1 MAWASLVILAL
12 GGLWCVFQLMT
23 FYYEEKGDYHAAS
36 ADAVLGPTA
45 RLTPFA
51 VKPSFK
57 KEKRGRHFEC

>member
-1 MAWASLVILAL
+1 
-12 GGLWCVFQLMT
+12 MT

-45 RLTPFA
+45 RLTPFT
-51 VKPSFK
+51 VKPSFE

>member
-1 MAWASLVILAL
+1 
-12 GGLWCVFQLMT
+12 MT
-23 FYYEEKGDYHAAS
+23 FYYEEKGDYHAGS

-57 KEKRGRHFEC
+57 KRKKRQTF